1 MLGFDS
7 INARHTDRSMLRSC
21 CICSICPPKQL
32 HFPPCHVSN
41 LRYWLLILCCL
52 LPNPLC
58 PLRCPPKASTLHSW
72 QAQRGRVHAVALSHD
87 ETLVAT
93 AGPLLGPPGTGT
105 GAGTG
110 AGAGAKKGPAGHGVC
125 VWSLRSCAE
134 VARYTGAAGGPQW
147 GQALHLFVLSKRV
160 SWLL

>member
-7 INARHTDRSMLRSC
+7 INAQHTNRSMMHSC
-21 CICSICPPKQL
+21 CICSSCPPTQL
-32 HFPPCHVSN
+32 HYSSCHVSN
-41 LRYWLLILCCL
+41 SPLLVVDLCCL

-72 QAQRGRVHAVALSHD
+72 QAQRGRVHAVALSPD

-110 AGAGAKKGPAGHGVC
+110 AGAGAGSRPSLAGRQQQPKQQQLKQRLAQGLWQPEPWVLKVRHD
-125 VWSLRSCAE
+125 
-134 VARYTGAAGGPQW
+134 GA
-147 GQALHLFVLSKRV
+147 KE
-160 SWLL
+160 LL